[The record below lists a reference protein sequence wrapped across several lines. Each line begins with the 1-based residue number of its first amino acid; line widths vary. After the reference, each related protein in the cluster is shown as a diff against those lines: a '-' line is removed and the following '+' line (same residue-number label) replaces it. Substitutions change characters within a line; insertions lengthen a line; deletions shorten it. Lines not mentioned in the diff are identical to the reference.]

1 MPKVEMPNMSG
12 KTIGKGQFKLL
23 SPIGRGS
30 FGTVYN
36 ALDMST
42 KPPTLR
48 AVKVVRKLT
57 QRANNQLREIVFH
70 NGVSDHEN
78 VVTFYHAF
86 QDARYLYIVLDFCPG
101 GDMWGAIAAGEYWKN
116 DELCRK
122 VFLKLIDALEHCH
135 RKGIYHRDLKPN
147 NILVGEEAWE
157 VYLSD
162 FGLASP
168 GKISQSFGVGTTQ
181 FRSPECNNSGG
192 AYKTFDAERNDIWA
206 LVSSSPLYSEGV
218 CPGTRHRKTTSTT
231 FVTCV
236 ILITFAKCSLYHARR
251 TSYCNVFSTHAPSTP
266 PVSMTLG

>member
-1 MPKVEMPNMSG
+1 MLALLSTFAFISTHFHSHSVSQTLAFAYLRTFANMPKVEMPNMSG

-181 FRSPECNNSGG
+181 FRSPGE
-192 AYKTFDAERNDIWA
+192 
-206 LVSSSPLYSEGV
+206 LYS
-218 CPGTRHRKTTSTT
+218 
-231 FVTCV
+231 
-236 ILITFAKCSLYHARR
+236 FALFLHDCS
-251 TSYCNVFSTHAPSTP
+251 
-266 PVSMTLG
+266 